1 VRLTFRLAVAVT
13 LAGIALSGCGG
24 EEEETGDLA
33 VELGTDVRLP
43 ELDPTALEPPPRF
56 TKAEEEA
63 LSQLL
68 QGNLDRVT
76 EGDVRDLQRKLDAFA
91 ASSRARRRRVLAD
104 RRATEDA
111 GVDAEGSSPAEE
123 RLIAGYHRLVQAMR
137 EESDLNLT
145 AVEQVMDDDRRL
157 ILLVRSAGSAL
168 AGEGSGEYRSA
179 LRRTVAATRRSEGGQ
194 DLQAAESKASD
205 RVVRLGTE
213 LGSVVSRSP
222 ELRRLAARV
231 ERRYPKSLLATVT
244 SAYAETP

>member
-91 ASSRARRRRVLAD
+91 ASSRARRERVLED
-104 RRATEDA
+104 RRAYEDA
-111 GVDAEGSSPAEE
+111 GVSEEPAGDGDE
-123 RLIAGYHRLVQAMR
+123 RLRPY
-137 EESDLNLT
+137 S
-145 AVEQVMDDDRRL
+145 
-157 ILLVRSAGSAL
+157 
-168 AGEGSGEYRSA
+168 
-179 LRRTVAATRRSEGGQ
+179 
-194 DLQAAESKASD
+194 
-205 RVVRLGTE
+205 
-213 LGSVVSRSP
+213 
-222 ELRRLAARV
+222 
-231 ERRYPKSLLATVT
+231 TVT
-244 SAYAETP
+244 VLARLRGWSTFRPRARAM